1 MKNKKLIFIQGLG
14 VIGSINAFC
23 ISHKNYNDQVIGF
36 ESKNKNGEEII
47 RKINQGQFPFKSK
60 DKKLKFVVNS
70 VRRNRNLIV
79 TNNYELIKQKKS
91 PDIIICCL
99 ALKYFL
105 NKKKQTIENNK
116 FIKNFSQIIQTI
128 NHKTLIIVQ
137 TSLPPGFSKKFL
149 IPLASKTLKKNTK
162 GKFDVPLY
170 SYSYERVTPG
180 YRLVDS
186 FLNEQRV
193 FSYNNIKA
201 KKLFKSFFS
210 KILNFNNPL
219 LELNDITECETGK
232 ILENSYR
239 ATNIAFL
246 NEWMDYSKKL
256 KLNLNKILEFIR
268 LRPTHS
274 NIRYPGLGVGG
285 FCLTKDP
292 MFGKYSLKEIFKFKN
307 DKFKFSTNSIIIN
320 QKMINHTIEII
331 NEKLVNLKKKRILLV
346 GITYIDGSDDI
357 RSSPSLELGRT
368 LKKEFKSDVVY
379 YDKFYGKK
387 SQNLNNVNFKT
398 DYFDA
403 VIFCVKGSF
412 SNNVFKSQLIKKTK
426 LVLDTSQ
433 IFDKKITNQ
442 LMKLN
447 KKFVILGN
455 YKY

>member
-1 MKNKKLIFIQGLG
+1 
-14 VIGSINAFC
+14 
-23 ISHKNYNDQVIGF
+23 
-36 ESKNKNGEEII
+36 
-47 RKINQGQFPFKSK
+47 
-60 DKKLKFVVNS
+60 
-70 VRRNRNLIV
+70 
-79 TNNYELIKQKKS
+79 
-91 PDIIICCL
+91 
-99 ALKYFL
+99 
-105 NKKKQTIENNK
+105 
-116 FIKNFSQIIQTI
+116 
-128 NHKTLIIVQ
+128 
-137 TSLPPGFSKKFL
+137 
-149 IPLASKTLKKNTK
+149 
-162 GKFDVPLY
+162 
-170 SYSYERVTPG
+170 
-180 YRLVDS
+180 
-186 FLNEQRV
+186 
-193 FSYNNIKA
+193 
-201 KKLFKSFFS
+201 
-210 KILNFNNPL
+210 
-219 LELNDITECETGK
+219 
-232 ILENSYR
+232 
-239 ATNIAFL
+239 
-246 NEWMDYSKKL
+246 
-256 KLNLNKILEFIR
+256 
-268 LRPTHS
+268 
-274 NIRYPGLGVGG
+274 
-285 FCLTKDP
+285 

>member
-1 MKNKKLIFIQGLG
+1 MKNKKLILIQGLG

-23 ISHKNYNDQVIGF
+23 IAHKNYNDQIIGF
-36 ESKNKNGEEII
+36 EANNKIGDEII
-47 RKINQGQFPFKSK
+47 NKIKKGKFPFKSK
-60 DKKLKFVVNS
+60 DKKLRLVVNS
-70 VRRNRNLIV
+70 VKKNKNLIA
-79 TNNYELIKQKKS
+79 TNNYEIIKQNKS
-91 PDIIICCL
+91 PDIVICCL
-99 ALKYFL
+99 ALKYFST
-105 NKKKQTIENNK
+105 KKKQMVENSK
-116 FIKNFSQIIQTI
+116 FIKNFSQIIQNI

-137 TSLPPGFSKKFL
+137 TSLPPGFSKKYL
-149 IPLASKTLKKNTK
+149 IPMASKTLKKNTK

-180 YRLVDS
+180 HRIVDS
-186 FLNEQRV
+186 FLKMQRV
-193 FSYNNIKA
+193 FACNNIKS

-210 KILNFNNPL
+210 KILNFNNSL
-219 LELNDITECETGK
+219 LELDDITECETCK

-292 MFGKYSLKEIFKFKN
+292 MFGKYSMNEIFKFKY
-307 DKFKFSTNSIIIN
+307 DKFNFSTNSIIIN
-320 QKMINHTIEII
+320 RKMINHTIEII
-331 NEKLVNLKKKRILLV
+331 NDELINLKKKRILLV
-346 GITYIDGSDDI
+346 GITYLDGSDDI
-357 RSSPSLELGRT
+357 RKSPSLELGRI
-368 LKKEFKSDVVY
+368 LKTKFGSDVVY
-379 YDKFYGKK
+379 YDNFYSKK
-387 SQNLNNVNFKT
+387 LQNLNKINFEK

-412 SNNVFKSQLIKKTK
+412 QNNVLKSKVIKKTK
-426 LVLDTSQ
+426 LILDTNQ
-433 IFDKKITNQ
+433 IFDKKITNY
-442 LMKLN
+442 LKKLN
-447 KKFVILGN
+447 KKFIILGD